1 MKIDN
6 KRMEKNLYNRVDAK
20 KWMTVPRL
28 SEIPRTSFFDVN
40 NLVLFDE
47 KLLGNVDVTKE
58 EVDFSKMFE
67 EL

>member
-1 MKIDN
+1 MKIN
-6 KRMEKNLYNRVDAK
+6 NRRMEKILYNRVDAK
-20 KWMTVPRL
+20 KWMTVLRL

-40 NLVLFDE
+40 NLVLFDK

-58 EVDFSKMFE
+58 EIDFSKMFE